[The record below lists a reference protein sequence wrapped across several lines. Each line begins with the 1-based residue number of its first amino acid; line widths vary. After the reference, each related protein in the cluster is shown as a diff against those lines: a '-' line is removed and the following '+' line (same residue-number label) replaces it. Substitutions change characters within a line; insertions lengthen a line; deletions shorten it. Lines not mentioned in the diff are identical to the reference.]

1 MKRSILFFGFL
12 SAILFATTASAASFH
27 CSDYRGDRVDFRSS
41 PEVTKIAIA
50 GYSFGGNPVIW
61 ENDGLGAEWD
71 SLMKQYAYYYECGR
85 HVVGNTLRDNG
96 HNYESWN
103 QVSLADCWAA
113 SKLVIS
119 EGVSKEDIEALQTQL
134 NEMERE
140 QWARFP
146 GPVRVLDLVK
156 DCRI

>member
-1 MKRSILFFGFL
+1 MKRSILFIGFL

-27 CSDYRGDRVDFRSS
+27 CSDYRGDLVDFRSS

-61 ENDGLGAEWD
+61 ENSSLGSEWD

-85 HVVGNTLRDNG
+85 HVLGNTLTDNG
-96 HNYESWN
+96 SNYETWN
-103 QVSLADCWAA
+103 QVNHADCWAT

-119 EGVSKEDIEALQTQL
+119 EGVSKDDINALQTQI
-134 NEMERE
+134 NEMARE
-140 QWARFP
+140 QWSRFP
-146 GPVRVLDLVK
+146 GQVRKLNLLK